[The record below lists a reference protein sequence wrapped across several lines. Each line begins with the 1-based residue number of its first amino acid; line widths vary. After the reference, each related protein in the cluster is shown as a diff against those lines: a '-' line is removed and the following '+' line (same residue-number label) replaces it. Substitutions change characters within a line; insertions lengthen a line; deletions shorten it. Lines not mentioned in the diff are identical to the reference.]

1 MKRCRICNETKAFDA
16 FYAMKGMRDGYRN
29 ECKACNL
36 AERAAKYAA
45 DPEMQSRARQ
55 RVRDW
60 QAENRERYLAEQ
72 AQYKREGRLKLAARK
87 SHLKRTFG
95 ITPEEYEA
103 RLAEQAGG
111 CAVCGRPPKE
121 GKSLHVDHDHG
132 SGYVRG
138 LLCFSCNAALGHFQ
152 DDLDRLDA
160 ALMYVAMKRRI
171 SALRIA
177 R

>member
-1 MKRCRICNETKAFDA
+1 VKRCRICKETKPFDA
-16 FYAMKGMRDGYRN
+16 FYAMNGMRDGYRN

-45 DPEMQSRARQ
+45 DSEMQSRARE
-55 RVRDW
+55 RVRKW
-60 QAENRERYLAEQ
+60 QAENRERYLAKQ
-72 AQYKREGRLKLAARK
+72 AQYKREGKLKIAARK

-103 RLAEQAGG
+103 RLAEQGGG
-111 CAVCGRPPKE
+111 CAVCGRAPKA
-121 GKSLHVDHDHG
+121 GKSLHVDHDHE

-152 DDLDRLDA
+152 DDLDRIDA
-160 ALMYVAMKRRI
+160 ALMYVATKRRV
-171 SALRIA
+171 SALRLA